1 MSKKQAN
8 SIVLLWSLSK
18 IVPTSKKYAH
28 MRMPNS
34 QPTHSCVWRTV
45 SWENN
50 CLGNTSISKY
60 HFSLK
65 SWQINVRDSMKNNK
79 YNQLGEIFWKLVIVW
94 SHIRKKLE
102 ETGQLYRFIVV
113 SIKNCS
119 DFEKI
124 CAYAHAQFTT
134 HAFLRMADGFL
145 GEQLFRKYLNLK
157 ISFLP

>member
-34 QPTHSCVWRTV
+34 QPMHSCVWRTV

-94 SHIRKKLE
+94 SQIRKKLNLNGGVLLTE
-102 ETGQLYRFIVV
+102 FLTTANILSNDIEQKTKITITVKRTIEKV
-113 SIKNCS
+113 SFYK
-119 DFEKI
+119 
-124 CAYAHAQFTT
+124 
-134 HAFLRMADGFL
+134 
-145 GEQLFRKYLNLK
+145 
-157 ISFLP
+157 

>member
-1 MSKKQAN
+1 MQ
-8 SIVLLWSLSK
+8 
-18 IVPTSKKYAH
+18 
-28 MRMPNS
+28 
-34 QPTHSCVWRTV
+34 
-45 SWENN
+45 
-50 CLGNTSISKY
+50 
-60 HFSLK
+60 
-65 SWQINVRDSMKNNK
+65 D
-79 YNQLGEIFWKLVIVW
+79 FWKLEKNKHLAKKI
-94 SHIRKKLE
+94 SIGIRIISVE

>member
-34 QPTHSCVWRTV
+34 QPMHSCVWRTV

-50 CLGNTSISKY
+50 CLGNTPISKY

-94 SHIRKKLE
+94 SHIRKKLNLNGGVLLTE
-102 ETGQLYRFIVV
+102 FLTTANILSNDIEQKTKITITVKRTIEKV
-113 SIKNCS
+113 SFYK
-119 DFEKI
+119 
-124 CAYAHAQFTT
+124 
-134 HAFLRMADGFL
+134 
-145 GEQLFRKYLNLK
+145 
-157 ISFLP
+157 

>member
-34 QPTHSCVWRTV
+34 QPMHSCVWRTV

-94 SHIRKKLE
+94 SHIRKKLNLNGGVLLTE
-102 ETGQLYRFIVV
+102 FLTTANILSNDIEQKTKITITVKRTIEKV
-113 SIKNCS
+113 SFYK
-119 DFEKI
+119 
-124 CAYAHAQFTT
+124 
-134 HAFLRMADGFL
+134 
-145 GEQLFRKYLNLK
+145 
-157 ISFLP
+157 